1 MHSWSQESGIFPF
14 WVVMARLSC
23 SSRKNRG
30 RCSNINM
37 RVSSDTTN
45 GSLHLDRVRAVAALV
60 FLFFFII
67 ALVFQTVFSSRK
79 NLDFDTVA
87 HFVVI

>member
-1 MHSWSQESGIFPF
+1 
-14 WVVMARLSC
+14 
-23 SSRKNRG
+23 
-30 RCSNINM
+30 M

-60 FLFFFII
+60 FLFFII

-79 NLDFDTVA
+79 DLDFDTVA

>member
-14 WVVMARLSC
+14 WAVMARLSC

-60 FLFFFII
+60 FLFLII

-79 NLDFDTVA
+79 DLDFDTVA
-87 HFVVI
+87 YFVVI